1 MSHQYSNVNPDPTYP
16 RPPFPPARPGPA
28 VPVVGTIPQAATDG
42 SAGYDLA
49 AAHTVLVRE
58 GHVEMVEVDLKLAL
72 PPGVAMLLLPRS
84 SSAKNGLM
92 LANTVGLIDPDYRGP
107 VLVALTA
114 RWGDVQ
120 VRKGDRVAQALFV
133 PFVRPVFQQVAELD
147 ATGRGAGGFGST
159 R

>member
-1 MSHQYSNVNPDPTYP
+1 MSHTTV
-16 RPPFPPARPGPA
+16 F
-28 VPVVGTIPQAATDG
+28 VVGTFPHQGTAG

-49 AAHTVLVRE
+49 AAHDALVPE
-58 GHVEMVEVDLKLAL
+58 GGVVMVEVDLKVAL

-114 RWGDVQ
+114 RWGDVR

-133 PFVRPVFQQVAELD
+133 PFVRPVFQQVGGLES
-147 ATGRGAGGFGST
+147 TERGVGGFGST
-159 R
+159 G

>member
-1 MSHQYSNVNPDPTYP
+1 MTEEEIAHSLEEGVDAGVIEEHEHQMVQNV
-16 RPPFPPARPGPA
+16 F
-28 VPVVGTIPQAATDG
+28 
-42 SAGYDLA
+42 
-49 AAHTVLVRE
+49 
-58 GHVEMVEVDLKLAL
+58 
-72 PPGVAMLLLPRS
+72 LLDDRLLTSLMLPRS

-107 VLVALTA
+107 VLVALAA

-133 PFVRPVFQQVAELD
+133 PFVRPVFQQVAELV

-159 R
+159 G